1 MRTSRIVSF
10 ALAAYFGHGICP
22 VLAEPSALPPEVG
35 YSRGEMESPRSAA
48 MGGALR
54 ALGNSLDGLYL
65 NPANMATSR
74 VYHLGAVAQIWTQAQ
89 RQSYGGAA
97 VDSLLNPE
105 RIAGGI
111 AVTTTDQD
119 PDGIARNGLDM
130 RFALAFPFS
139 DNVFFGASVKY
150 LTLSQDGHPSNAL
163 PPTRASAGLRKESI
177 FREISVDAGLTV
189 KPIPELSIAAVGV
202 NLTNP
207 DSALMPLML
216 GGGIGFGSADFSL
229 EVDVNADFTTYEKT
243 TLSFHGGGEYLIA
256 GMVPLRAGYVYDK
269 AFQRQA
275 VSFGAGFL
283 SPEFAVDASMR
294 ISVDGPVA
302 TAILLGLKYHLDG
315 AGIVTGAE

>member
-1 MRTSRIVSF
+1 MRTHRIVSF
-10 ALAAYFGHGICP
+10 AVAAYFGQSP
-22 VLAEPSALPPEVG
+22 LVALANPSPLPPEIG
-35 YSRGEMESPRSAA
+35 YSRGEMESPRSTA

-97 VDSLLNPE
+97 VDSILNPE

-119 PDGIARNGLDM
+119 PDGMARNSLDM

-139 DNVFFGASVKY
+139 DKVFFGATVKY
-150 LTLSQDGHPSNAL
+150 LTLGQDGHPSGAL
-163 PPTRASAGLRKESI
+163 TPTLATGGLRKESI

-207 DSALMPLML
+207 DSALMPLLL
-216 GGGIGFGSADFSL
+216 GGGIGFGTADFSI
-229 EVDVNADFTTYEKT
+229 EADVGADFTTYEKT
-243 TLSFHGGGEYLIA
+243 SLTFSGGAEYLIA
-256 GMVPLRAGYVYDK
+256 GMVPLRAGYLYDQ
-269 AFQRQA
+269 AFERQA

-283 SPEFAVDASMR
+283 SPEFAVDAAMR
-294 ISVDGPVA
+294 ISVEGPIA
-302 TAILLGLKYHLDG
+302 TAIILGVKYHLDG
-315 AGIVTGAE
+315 AGIVTAPQ

>member
-1 MRTSRIVSF
+1 MRISRIVSF
-10 ALAAYFGHGICP
+10 AIAAYFGQSP
-22 VLAEPSALPPEVG
+22 LVALAEPSTLPPEVG

-97 VDSLLNPE
+97 VDSILNPE

-111 AVTTTDQD
+111 AVTTTSQD
-119 PDGIARNGLDM
+119 PGAMKRSSLDM

-139 DNVFFGASVKY
+139 DKVFFGASVKH
-150 LTLSQDGHPSNAL
+150 LTLGQDGQPSGAL
-163 PPTRASAGLRKESI
+163 TPTQATAGLRKESI

-207 DSALMPLML
+207 GSALMPLL
-216 GGGIGFGSADFSL
+216 VGGGIGFGTADFSI
-229 EVDVNADFTTYEKT
+229 EADVGADLTTYEKT
-243 TLSFHGGGEYLIA
+243 LLTFNGGGEYLIA
-256 GMVPLRAGYVYDK
+256 GMVPVRVGYVYDQ
-269 AFQRQA
+269 AFERQA

-283 SPEFAVDASMR
+283 SPEFAVDAAMR

-302 TAILLGLKYHLDG
+302 TALLFGLKYHLDG
-315 AGIVTGAE
+315 AGIVTAAQ

>member
-1 MRTSRIVSF
+1 MRITSFVSF
-10 ALAAYFGHGICP
+10 VFAAYVGQSP
-22 VLAEPSALPPEVG
+22 ATALAEPSPLPPEVG

-65 NPANMATSR
+65 NPANMATSK

-97 VDSLLNPE
+97 VDSILNPE

-119 PDGIARNGLDM
+119 PDGVARNSLDM

-139 DNVFFGASVKY
+139 DNVFAGATVKY
-150 LTLSQDGHPSNAL
+150 LTLGQDGHPDNTLA
-163 PPTRASAGLRKESI
+163 PTLAAAGLKRESI

-189 KPIPELSIAAVGV
+189 KPIPELSFAVSGV

-207 DSALMPLML
+207 GSALMPLLL
-216 GGGIGFGSADFSL
+216 GGGIGFGTSDFSI
-229 EVDVNADFTTYEKT
+229 EADVGADFTSYDKT
-243 TLSFHGGGEYLIA
+243 SLTFQGGGEFLIA
-256 GMVPLRAGYVYDK
+256 GMVPLRAGYVYDQ
-269 AFQRQA
+269 AFERQA

-283 SPEFAVDASMR
+283 SPEFAIDAAMR
-294 ISVDGPVA
+294 VSLAGPVA
-302 TAILLGLKYHLDG
+302 TAIIIGVKYHLDG
-315 AGIVTGAE
+315 AGIVTAPQ